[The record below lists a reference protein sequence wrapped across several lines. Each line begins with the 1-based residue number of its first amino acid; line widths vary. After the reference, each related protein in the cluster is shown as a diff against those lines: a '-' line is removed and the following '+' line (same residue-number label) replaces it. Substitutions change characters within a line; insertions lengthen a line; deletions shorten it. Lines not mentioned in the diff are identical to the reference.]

1 MFKEKCN
8 KMSDDFENIDNNFNL
23 ILCDKADN
31 Q

>member
-8 KMSDDFENIDNNFNL
+8 KMSDFENIDSNFNL